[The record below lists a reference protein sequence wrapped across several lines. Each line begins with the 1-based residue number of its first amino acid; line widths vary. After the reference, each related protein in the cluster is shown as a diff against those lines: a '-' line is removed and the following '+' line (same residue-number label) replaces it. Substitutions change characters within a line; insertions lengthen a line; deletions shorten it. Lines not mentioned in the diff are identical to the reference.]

1 MCTIQSEILA
11 GLLGEQEGNLVNTNL
26 IIALARRLVQRD
38 LAAATEAKWR

>member
-1 MCTIQSEILA
+1 MRTTQSEILA

-26 IIALARRLVQRD
+26 IIALARLVQRD